1 MASSLD
7 RLGLAACPGECLLVT
22 CSIACD
28 CRERP
33 VPVHFA
39 RPGWNIGHQ
48 LYAIRRYQLKLT
60 IARRM
65 YASDL
70 KNPGSARRAGVF
82 VAFPA
87 HAPNPGGFS
96 SSNRR
101 DHQACP
107 TVPRKGVPN
116 RPKKITRGEMRSAAA
131 SERHLCNVELV

>member
-1 MASSLD
+1 
-7 RLGLAACPGECLLVT
+7 LLVT

-82 VAFPA
+82 CWHFLPMPQILAASAPA
-87 HAPNPGGFS
+87 IGEIIGRAQPSQENHSWRNAPGG
-96 SSNRR
+96 
-101 DHQACP
+101 
-107 TVPRKGVPN
+107 GV
-116 RPKKITRGEMRSAAA
+116 R
-131 SERHLCNVELV
+131 RHLCDVELV

>member
-1 MASSLD
+1 MHGVASSLD

-82 VAFPA
+82 CWHFLPM
-87 HAPNPGGFS
+87 P
-96 SSNRR
+96 
-101 DHQACP
+101 Q
-107 TVPRKGVPN
+107 
-116 RPKKITRGEMRSAAA
+116 ILAA
-131 SERHLCNVELV
+131 SAPAIGEIIRRAQPSQENHSWRNALGGGVRRHLCDVELV